1 LAIGC
6 FLIVLLIL
14 LAPFVIA
21 TASGPLLKQVLDQLP
36 SPVPQ

>member
-1 LAIGC
+1 MGC

-14 LAPFVIA
+14 LAPFVVA
-21 TASGPLLKQVLDQLP
+21 TATGPLLRQVLDQLP